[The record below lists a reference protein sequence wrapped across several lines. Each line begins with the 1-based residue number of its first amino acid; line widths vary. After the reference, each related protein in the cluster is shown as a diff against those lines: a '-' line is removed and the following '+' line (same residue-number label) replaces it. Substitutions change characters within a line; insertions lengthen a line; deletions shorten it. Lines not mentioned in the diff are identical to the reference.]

1 MKKKT
6 VLFLVIAFGVFA
18 LYLAKPEQNT
28 NQVEFSLT
36 PKELLLATLQSEI
49 SDLNK
54 RLPLD
59 LDVNTT
65 LISIAIE
72 NEKIVSTHQ
81 LKDNVLGKVDANV
94 IKNLIL
100 PRIISNTCNAEDKK
114 TFINSGINIV
124 LEYLDANKNVL
135 FDVEITEKT
144 CSV

>member
-6 VLFLVIAFGVFA
+6 VLFLVIAFGVFV

-72 NEKIVSTHQ
+72 NEKIVST
-81 LKDNVLGKVDANV
+81 
-94 IKNLIL
+94 
-100 PRIISNTCNAEDKK
+100 C
-114 TFINSGINIV
+114 
-124 LEYLDANKNVL
+124 
-135 FDVEITEKT
+135 
-144 CSV
+144 